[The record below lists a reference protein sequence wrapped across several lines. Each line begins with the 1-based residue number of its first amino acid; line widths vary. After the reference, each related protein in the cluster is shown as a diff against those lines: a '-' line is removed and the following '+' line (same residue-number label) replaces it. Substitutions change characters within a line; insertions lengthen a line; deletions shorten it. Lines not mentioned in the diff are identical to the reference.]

1 MIIGLTGENC
11 SGKGTV
17 AEYLKKKGFYC
28 YSLSDIIRE
37 ELEEEENEVTR
48 ESMIKKGNEL
58 RQKYGSPILAKRTL
72 SKLKSDKNYIIDSIR
87 NPAEVEELRSREDF
101 ILIHIYSS
109 KEKRFERMRLRNR
122 EGDPKT
128 FDAFMKIEEAEARN
142 VDKTKQQLVE
152 CMKIA
157 DKRIVNDLDFNHL
170 YKEIDNLLEGLS
182 LSLKDYHQEEDI
194 RSKNSNPILEE
205 SVSTGLDRDSL
216 QTRPTWDEYFMR
228 IAKVVS
234 SRSNCMKRHV
244 ASVIVKDRR
253 IVSTGYNGTPRGT
266 KNCNEGGCPRCN
278 SYAKSGTR
286 LEECLCS
293 HGEEN
298 AIVQAAYHGISI
310 KGATIYTT
318 FAPCLMCTKMIINS
332 GMVEV
337 VYNIDYPLNETAFK
351 LLKEAGIRLR
361 RYHID

>member
-17 AEYLKKKGFYC
+17 AGYLKKKGFYC
-28 YSLSDIIRE
+28 YSLSDVIRE
-37 ELEEEENEVTR
+37 ELEEEGNEVTR
-48 ESMIKKGNEL
+48 EALIKKGNEL
-58 RQKYGSPILAKRTL
+58 RQRYGPSILAKRIL
-72 SKLKSDKNYIIDSIR
+72 SKIESDKNYIIDSIR

-142 VDKTKQQLVE
+142 ADKTKQQLVE

-157 DKRIVNDLDFNHL
+157 DKRVVNDLDFNHL
-170 YKEIDNLLEGLS
+170 YKEIDNLLEELS
-182 LSLKDYHQEEDI
+182 LSLKDYHQEENI
-194 RSKNSNPILEE
+194 RSENSSPILEE
-205 SVSTGLDRDSL
+205 SVSNNGLA
-216 QTRPTWDEYFMR
+216 RPTWDEYFMR

-234 SRSNCMKRHV
+234 SRSNCMKRRV

-278 SYAKSGTR
+278 SYAKPGTR

-361 RYHID
+361 QYHID